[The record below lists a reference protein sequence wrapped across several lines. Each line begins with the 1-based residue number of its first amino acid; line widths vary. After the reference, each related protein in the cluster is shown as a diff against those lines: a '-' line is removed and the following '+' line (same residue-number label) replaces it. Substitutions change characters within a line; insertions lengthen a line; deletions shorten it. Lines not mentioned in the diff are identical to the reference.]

1 MKDVGFS
8 FETTLV
14 ERERYV
20 KELWKTYEMII
31 STVHAPGWTN
41 YLKEIYKPTMIPI
54 QRVVRAPRFKSY
66 RYQPPQKIYYVKTD
80 KTGEKVDKSYL
91 LTPPKTLY

>member
-1 MKDVGFS
+1 MKVPRYS

-20 KELWKTYEMII
+20 KELWKTYETII
-31 STVHAPGWTN
+31 SSIHAPGWIH
-41 YLKEIYKPTMIPI
+41 YLKEYFKPTMIPI

-66 RYQPPQKIYYVKTD
+66 SYHPPQKIYYVKMD
-80 KTGEKVDKSYL
+80 KTGGKVDKMYL